1 VKDSEPTL
9 SGAHVW
15 QRAFDFAAR
24 RHQGQYRDN
33 GVTPYATHP
42 MRVAMILATVY
53 EVTDERILAA
63 AVMHDLIE
71 DTSVDRDEIAELFD
85 DDIAAWVAAMSKD
98 MRMEHDAREAAYDA
112 QLADAAWPA
121 RLIKLGD
128 VYDNV
133 TDAPEGKR
141 ASSIAKAHRAIAL
154 AGAEPE
160 LDLAVERLK
169 ERIAAVESAV

>member
-1 VKDSEPTL
+1 MKDTEAAL
-9 SGAHVW
+9 GGALLW

-42 MRVAMILATVY
+42 MRVAMVLATVF
-53 EVTDERILAA
+53 EVNDERILAA
-63 AVMHDLIE
+63 AAMHDLIE
-71 DTSVDRDEIAELFD
+71 DTPVDRDEIAELFD
-85 DDIAAWVAAMSKD
+85 ADIASWVAAMSKD

-112 QLADAAWPA
+112 QLADAPWPA

-128 VYDNV
+128 VFDNM
-133 TDAPEGKR
+133 TDAPPAKK
-141 ASSIAKAHRAIAL
+141 ASAIAKAHRAIAL

-160 LDLAVERLK
+160 LDLAVERVR
-169 ERIAAVESAV
+169 EQIASVESTV

>member
-1 VKDSEPTL
+1 MKDTEPKL
-9 SGAHVW
+9 SGALIW

-24 RHQGQYRDN
+24 RHEGQRRDN

-42 MRVAMILATVY
+42 MRVAMILSTVFR
-53 EVTDERILAA
+53 VHDERILAA

-71 DTSVDRDEIAELFD
+71 DTPVDRDEIASLFD
-85 DDIAAWVAAMSKD
+85 DEIASWVAAMSKD
-98 MRMEHDAREAAYDA
+98 MRMEHDEREAAYDA
-112 QLADAAWPA
+112 QLADAPWPA

-128 VYDNV
+128 VYDNM
-133 TDAPEGKR
+133 TDAPPAKR
-141 ASSIAKAHRAIAL
+141 TSAIAKAYRAIEI

-169 ERIAAVESAV
+169 EQVAAVESTV